1 MRAVSCEAGQA
12 LLENPLSTTPVK
24 AWVSIVSSRKRG
36 SNYFGSK
43 ANRENLLNASYEVKN

>member
-24 AWVSIVSSRKRG
+24 AWVSMIFISGNQKG
-36 SNYFGSK
+36 LKNTYK
-43 ANRENLLNASYEVKN
+43 AL